1 MAKDG
6 GSSTEQRPTAD
17 RGGARA
23 RRQPLAARER
33 ERRSRSR
40 TVKQRGVAQGATAA
54 MPQDPRCSIFRNRH
68 MGRGE
73 VLSRCGGVTSRV
85 VCGGWWLGS
94 GRSGKIARAQS
105 HAQFPPRIH
114 ARIPAQTDPTNQV
127 EPHGDA
133 VPPLEPDKKFT
144 FLKLRLSLLSSASAS
159 YLSATRPTP
168 TPDARHFVEGRE
180 GAAAA

>member
-1 MAKDG
+1 VANDG

-17 RGGARA
+17 GRSRRSEAAAAGSERARA
-23 RRQPLAARER
+23 QEPEQNSKATRR
-33 ERRSRSR
+33 
-40 TVKQRGVAQGATAA
+40 GATAA
-54 MPQDPRCSIFRNRH
+54 MPQDPRYSIFRNRH

-127 EPHGDA
+127 EPHGDS